1 MKIIPLHDAAWD
13 GGGGAAAEGPKIPV
27 EDQALLDAYSRAVI
41 DVVDR
46 VGPAVV
52 GLTIH
57 AGEANGRP
65 RRGGTGSGVVVAPD
79 GLILTNSH
87 VAGAGSTASSSA
99 RIEVTT
105 PEGQHLTARL
115 VGDDPDTDLALIRIV
130 EPVTLPAAPLGDSKR
145 LKRGQLVIAI
155 GNPLGFESTVTTGVV
170 SALGRSLRSRTGRL
184 IDDVIQTDAALNPGN
199 SGGPLVSSHGE
210 VVGVNTAVI
219 MGAQGI
225 CFAVAANT
233 ASFVLG
239 ELVRHGRVRRAFIG
253 VAAQHTPIPRR
264 LRHAAGITQERAVM
278 IASIEPD
285 SAAALAGLKV
295 GDILL
300 GLDGTI
306 IAGADD
312 LVRTLTGETIG
323 REVKLD
329 VLRGTERLTLAMAP
343 RERKLEAN
351 PGRGQNPRARTP

>member
-1 MKIIPLHDAAWD
+1 MAILPLTDALRAGRNAAQEPIPAD
-13 GGGGAAAEGPKIPV
+13 
-27 EDQALLDAYSRAVI
+27 DQALLDSYSQAVI

-52 GLTIH
+52 RL
-57 AGEANGRP
+57 AVRNGDPARP
-65 RRGGTGSGVVVAPD
+65 GQSRGGSGSGVIVAPD

-87 VAGAGSTASSSA
+87 VAGASS

-105 PEGQHLTARL
+105 ADGQDLHARL
-115 VGDDPDTDLALIRIV
+115 VGDDPDTDLALIRID
-130 EPVTLPAAPLGDSKR
+130 EPATLPSARLGDSKR

-170 SALGRSLRSRTGRL
+170 SALGRSLRSHNGRL

-199 SGGPLVSSHGE
+199 SGGPLVSSRGE
-210 VVGVNTAVI
+210 VVGINTAVI

-253 VAAQHTPIPRR
+253 IAAQQTAIPPLRR
-264 LRHAAGITQERAVM
+264 RAARLAQDRAVM
-278 IASIEPD
+278 IGTVEPN
-285 SAAALAGLKV
+285 SAAERAGLRP
-295 GDILL
+295 GDIIVA
-300 GLDGTI
+300 LDGVT

-312 LVRTLTGETIG
+312 LVRALTGDKIG
-323 REVKLD
+323 RSVAFD
-329 VLRGTERLTLAMAP
+329 VLRGTERLTLAAVP
-343 RERKLEAN
+343 QER
-351 PGRGQNPRARTP
+351 RRS

>member
-1 MKIIPLHDAAWD
+1 MKIIPLHDAAW
-13 GGGGAAAEGPKIPV
+13 GGSGAAAAASPEVPV

-65 RRGGTGSGVVVAPD
+65 RGGTGSGVVVAPD

-115 VGDDPDTDLALIRIV
+115 VGDDPDTDLALLRIV

-239 ELVRHGRVRRAFIG
+239 EMVRHGRVRRAFIG
-253 VAAQHTPIPRR
+253 VAAQHIPIPRR
-264 LRHAAGITQERAVM
+264 LRHAAGIAQERAVM

-300 GLDGTI
+300 GLDGAI

-323 REVKLD
+323 REVKID
-329 VLRGTERLTLAMAP
+329 VLRGTERLTLAMVP
-343 RERKLEAN
+343 TERKLEAN
-351 PGRGQNPRARTP
+351 PGRGRNPRARTP

>member
-13 GGGGAAAEGPKIPV
+13 GSGAAAAAEPKIPV

-65 RRGGTGSGVVVAPD
+65 RGGTGSGVVVAPD

-87 VAGAGSTASSSA
+87 VAGAGSAATSSA

-105 PEGQHLTARL
+105 PEGQPLTARL

-130 EPVTLPAAPLGDSKR
+130 QPVTLPAAPLGDSKK

-170 SALGRSLRSRTGRL
+170 SALGRSLRASTGRL

-199 SGGPLVSSHGE
+199 SGGPLVSSRGE
-210 VVGVNTAVI
+210 VVGINTAVI

-253 VAAQHTPIPRR
+253 ISAQQTTIPQRRRRAAEIEQTS
-264 LRHAAGITQERAVM
+264 AVM
-278 IASIEPD
+278 VATVESG
-285 SAAALAGLKV
+285 SAADRAGLRA
-295 GDILL
+295 GDVVLS
-300 GLDGTI
+300 LDGKPIT
-306 IAGADD
+306 GADD
-312 LVRTLTGETIG
+312 LIRALTGETIG
-323 REVKLD
+323 RSVAFD
-329 VLRGTERLTLAMAP
+329 VLRGTERLTISLVP
-343 RERKLEAN
+343 LER
-351 PGRGQNPRARTP
+351 PRAVAA

>member
-13 GGGGAAAEGPKIPV
+13 GSGAAAAAEPKIPV

-65 RRGGTGSGVVVAPD
+65 RGGTGSGVVVAPD

-170 SALGRSLRSRTGRL
+170 SALGRTLRARNGRL
-184 IDDVIQTDAALNPGN
+184 MDDVIQTDAALNPGN
-199 SGGPLVSSHGE
+199 SGGPLVSSHGQ
-210 VVGVNTAVI
+210 VVGINTAVI

-233 ASFVLG
+233 ANFVLG

-253 VAAQHTPIPRR
+253 ISAQQIAVTAR
-264 LRHAAGITQERAVM
+264 LRRATGHAQDNAVM
-278 IASIEPD
+278 VGTVETG
-285 SAAALAGLKV
+285 SAADRAGLKA
-295 GDILL
+295 GDIVLR
-300 GLDGTI
+300 LDGAT
-306 IAGADD
+306 IAGGDD
-312 LVRTLTGETIG
+312 LVRSLTGEKIG
-323 REVKLD
+323 KDVTLD
-329 VLRGTERLTLAMAP
+329 VLRGTERLTISLIP
-343 RERKLEAN
+343 QERK
-351 PGRGQNPRARTP
+351 RT